1 MTIVY
6 PFFYLI
12 TPANPLLIYIYV
24 PFILVQRLLI
34 CCHLLRPKKTKLT
47 ILDDVSGVLK
57 PGR

>member
-1 MTIVY
+1 MTIYIRHNLHAIVY
-6 PFFYLI
+6 LFYLI
-12 TPANPLLIYIYV
+12 I